1 MRASA
6 DVVHPAGQTP
16 CLPGVQCS
24 DQLYHEGREYHLN
37 TAHPLTTTVC
47 CTAVMRLCT
56 RAIDIF
62 VVGVGAVQGSAKT
75 ACVDPIP
82 TYVSMRGSDPFLL

>member
-6 DVVHPAGQTP
+6 DVVHPARLLPARRSVFRPNLPRGQRI
-16 CLPGVQCS
+16 S
-24 DQLYHEGREYHLN
+24 FEYGSP
-37 TAHPLTTTVC
+37 AHDN
-47 CTAVMRLCT
+47 AVLHCGYAIMHA